1 MLVKQ
6 EKVKS
11 WSYSGRPEK
20 TLRIPASA
28 KNPDLAFAHLN

>member
-1 MLVKQ
+1 MQ

-11 WSYSGRPEK
+11 WSYSGKPE
-20 TLRIPASA
+20 TAFRISVSA